1 MFKVRRPSYA
11 AVAATAALVVALG
24 GTSYAAVSIAAGS
37 VGTKQL
43 KNGAVTTAKLHGSA
57 VTSSKVKNG
66 SLRANDM
73 AANVLPRAYWS
84 DSTGNTALGGSEG
97 SPLVVESLDL
107 PKGKFLVIG
116 STALTNI
123 SGTVQSAYCVLN
135 DGTADLGR
143 SRPLDVGSQRSTD
156 ATVTGVV
163 TLTAATTVE
172 FRCWATASVWIPSGS
187 RPSISA
193 VSVSSVEIQ

>member
-1 MFKVRRPSYA
+1 MGRA
-11 AVAATAALVVALG
+11 GTTATLALVVALSG
-24 GTSYAAVSIAAGS
+24 SSYAAVSLANGT
-37 VGTKQL
+37 VGTAQL

-66 SLRANDM
+66 SLQASDL
-73 AANVLPRAYWS
+73 AAKVLPRAYFS
-84 DSTGNTALGGSEG
+84 DTSGNTELGTSEG

-107 PKGKFLVIG
+107 PRGKFFVIATTG
-116 STALTNI
+116 LTNI
-123 SGTVQSAYCVLN
+123 SGAIQSAYCVLN

-143 SRPLDVGSQRSTD
+143 TRGLDDANQRSSE

-163 TLTAATTVE
+163 TLAAPTTVE
-172 FRCWATASVWIPSGS
+172 FRCWASASVWIPSGS

-193 VSVSSVEIQ
+193 VSVSGVQVQ